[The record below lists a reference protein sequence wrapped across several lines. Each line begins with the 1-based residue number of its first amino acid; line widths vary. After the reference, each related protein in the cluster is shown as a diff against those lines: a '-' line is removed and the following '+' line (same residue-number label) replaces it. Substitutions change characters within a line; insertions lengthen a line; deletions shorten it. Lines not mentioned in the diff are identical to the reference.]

1 MLDQYAVFGN
11 PIKHSYS
18 PIIHKEFA
26 SQTKQKL
33 IYKRELVPIESFA
46 ASVDKFFRGGGLGLN
61 VTLPFK
67 TEAHDYADIVT
78 DRALLAGAANIL
90 SRMPNGDICGDNS
103 DGIGLITDIKTNL
116 GWKIRSKR
124 VLVLGAGGAVRGVLK
139 PLLQENPHSVI
150 IANRTTKKA
159 EALVKAFS
167 DQFEISVCGYDNLC
181 SRSFDL
187 IINGTSA
194 GLLEKGLRLP
204 DRILS
209 TENIA
214 CYDMKYGE
222 MQSAF
227 LDRAV
232 TRGADIADG
241 LGMLVEQAA
250 ESFFIWRGVRP
261 QTEPVIKLLREM
273 LNTS

>member
-124 VLVLGAGGAVRGVLK
+124 VLVLGAGGAVRGILK
-139 PLLQENPHSVI
+139 PLLQENPRSVV
-150 IANRTTKKA
+150 IANRTVKKA
-159 EALVKAFS
+159 EALVKAFQ
-167 DQFEISVCGYDNLC
+167 DRFEISVCGYDNLC

-214 CYDMKYGE
+214 CYDMMYGE

-227 LDRAV
+227 LDWAV
-232 TRGADIADG
+232 MRGADIADG

>member
-103 DGIGLITDIKTNL
+103 DGIGLITDIKINL

-139 PLLQENPHSVI
+139 PLLQENPRSIV
-150 IANRTTKKA
+150 IANRTVKKA
-159 EALVKAFS
+159 EALVKAFQ

-214 CYDMKYGE
+214 CYDMMYGE
-222 MQSAF
+222 KQSAF
-227 LDRAV
+227 LDWAV
-232 TRGADIADG
+232 LRGADIADG

>member
-18 PIIHKEFA
+18 PIIHEEFA
-26 SQTKQKL
+26 SQTKQRL

-103 DGIGLITDIKTNL
+103 DGIGLITDIKINL

-139 PLLQENPHSVI
+139 PLLQENPRSIV
-150 IANRTTKKA
+150 IANRTVKKA
-159 EALVKAFS
+159 DALVKAFQ

-214 CYDMKYGE
+214 CYDMMYGE
-222 MQSAF
+222 KQSAF
-227 LDRAV
+227 LDWAV
-232 TRGADIADG
+232 LRGADIADG

>member
-26 SQTKQKL
+26 SQTKQRL

-46 ASVDKFFRGGGLGLN
+46 ASVDKFFREGGLGLN

-103 DGIGLITDIKTNL
+103 DGIGLITDIKINL

-139 PLLQENPHSVI
+139 PLLQENPRSVV
-150 IANRTTKKA
+150 IANRTVKKA
-159 EALVKAFS
+159 EALVKAFQ

-250 ESFFIWRGVRP
+250 ESFFIWRGIRP

-273 LNTS
+273 LNAS

>member
-46 ASVDKFFRGGGLGLN
+46 VSVDKFFRGGGLGLN

-67 TEAHDYADIVT
+67 TEAHDYADILT
-78 DRALLAGAANIL
+78 DRALLAGAANVL

-139 PLLQENPHSVI
+139 PLLQENPRSVV
-150 IANRTTKKA
+150 IANRTVKKA
-159 EALVKAFS
+159 EALVKAFQ

-214 CYDMKYGE
+214 CYDMMYGE

-227 LDRAV
+227 LDWAV
-232 TRGADIADG
+232 MLGADIADG

>member
-103 DGIGLITDIKTNL
+103 DGIGLITDIKINL

-139 PLLQENPHSVI
+139 PLLQENPRSVV
-150 IANRTTKKA
+150 IANRTVKKA
-159 EALVKAFS
+159 EALVKAFQ

-214 CYDMKYGE
+214 CYDMMYGE
-222 MQSAF
+222 KQSAF
-227 LDRAV
+227 LDWAV
-232 TRGADIADG
+232 LRGADIADG

>member
-33 IYKRELVPIESFA
+33 NYKRELVPIESFA

-67 TEAHDYADIVT
+67 TEAHDYADILT
-78 DRALLAGAANIL
+78 DRALLAGAANVL

-139 PLLQENPHSVI
+139 PLLQEYPRSVV
-150 IANRTTKKA
+150 IANRTVKKA
-159 EALVKAFS
+159 EALVKAFQ

-214 CYDMKYGE
+214 CYDMMYGE
-222 MQSAF
+222 IQSAF
-227 LDRAV
+227 LDWAV

>member
-103 DGIGLITDIKTNL
+103 DGIGLITDIKINL

-139 PLLQENPHSVI
+139 PLLQENPRSVV
-150 IANRTTKKA
+150 IANRTVKKA
-159 EALVKAFS
+159 EALVKAFQ

-214 CYDMKYGE
+214 CYDMMYGE
-222 MQSAF
+222 KQSAF
-227 LDRAV
+227 LDWAV
-232 TRGADIADG
+232 MRGADIADG

>member
-26 SQTKQKL
+26 SQTKQRL

-103 DGIGLITDIKTNL
+103 DGIGLITDIKINL

-139 PLLQENPHSVI
+139 PLLQENPRSVV
-150 IANRTTKKA
+150 IANRTVKKA
-159 EALVKAFS
+159 EALVKAFQ
-167 DQFEISVCGYDNLC
+167 DRFEISVCGYDNLC

-214 CYDMKYGE
+214 CYDMMYGE
-222 MQSAF
+222 KQSAF
-227 LDRAV
+227 LDWAV
-232 TRGADIADG
+232 LRGADIADG